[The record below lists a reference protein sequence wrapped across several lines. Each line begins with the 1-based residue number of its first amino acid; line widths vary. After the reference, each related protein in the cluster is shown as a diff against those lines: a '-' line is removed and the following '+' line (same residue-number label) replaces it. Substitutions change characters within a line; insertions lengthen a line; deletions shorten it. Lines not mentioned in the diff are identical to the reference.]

1 MVANPQK
8 KQVFNYLVT
17 QRYEKCRSLTK
28 LVMNHVLLSFLGHFG
43 SDFVPPPLDTEGFLF
58 VFFLLFALFNFG
70 VFCRGFC
77 GFLIFFHFF
86 GLIIPHYQ
94 PFFKCFPILVLFAYP
109 WNGRNHGFG
118 FLLFHPD
125 PKNAQN

>member
-1 MVANPQK
+1 MNVSRKGLVVANPQK

-58 VFFLLFALFNFG
+58 VFFYCLRFSILAYFAGGFV
-70 VFCRGFC
+70 VF
-77 GFLIFFHFF
+77 
-86 GLIIPHYQ
+86 
-94 PFFKCFPILVLFAYP
+94 
-109 WNGRNHGFG
+109 
-118 FLLFHPD
+118 
-125 PKNAQN
+125 